1 MTLPKYNDFYEPVL
15 KFLADEKI
23 HDKNEISDYIVN
35 YFKLTK
41 EDIEETSDKGK
52 RPIFISRLSWVL
64 SNLVRINL
72 LTREGRG
79 KYLIS
84 NEGLDLINTDSQSIK
99 NTISKKLTSDRKNLK
114 RFNNVININIQNF
127 GAISESNMNIGKI
140 NIVGGQ
146 NATGK
151 STASKLLYCFLKYS
165 SSNRRED
172 AYKPVIK
179 QIQHLASI
187 MRRFAPSNIDEE
199 YLKFFRDISFRL
211 RRIDDL
217 DHVLESY
224 EKLKDIAYELEFDSG
239 RNDKKVNM
247 IFDEFEEIDN
257 LINIIEEDGN
267 SLFNLIMKDLLES
280 EFSNKMKGFVEFYG
294 IFNQSKF
301 TFTSNFSKDYNFDKY
316 GEFLIN
322 DVFYIDSFSLLDI
335 DQGNGLTNT
344 NHVQS
349 LLKNIRGNENKSS
362 KLFDDV
368 LNMDIIKLEK
378 NINKLISGEFQYDK
392 GELKYSDDYGI
403 ACHMSNT
410 ASGIKQIGII
420 QLLLSNRKLKENS
433 FLIIDE
439 PEVNLHPEWQVKLAE
454 ILVILAKHLNIY
466 VYINTHSPMFVE
478 AMSLYSQYHD
488 LLNDTN
494 IYLTEKHKTGG
505 FTFKKIDSKDMGAV
519 YENLSRPYDD
529 LDEIKTKLLLFK
541 D

>member
-1 MTLPKYNDFYEPVL
+1 MSLPKYNDFYEPIL
-15 KFLADEKI
+15 KFLSDEKI
-23 HDKNEISDYIVN
+23 HDKNEISNYIIN
-35 YFKLTK
+35 HFKLTK

-52 RPIFISRLSWVL
+52 RPIFISRLSWIL

-84 NEGLDLINTDSQSIK
+84 KEGLELVDNNSNIIK
-99 NTISKKLTSDRKNLK
+99 NTISKKLKSDRKNLK

-165 SSNRRED
+165 SSNRVED
-172 AYKPVIK
+172 AYKPIIK
-179 QIQHLASI
+179 QIRRLTSI
-187 MRRFAPSNIDEE
+187 MRRIAPSDIDVD
-199 YLKFFRDISFRL
+199 YIKFFKDMSFRL
-211 RRIDDL
+211 RMEDDL
-217 DHVLESY
+217 DYCLESY
-224 EKLKDIAYELEFDSG
+224 EKLKDIAYELEFESG
-239 RNDKKVNM
+239 RDDKKVNM

-294 IFNQSKF
+294 IFNNGKFNFTSKF
-301 TFTSNFSKDYNFDKY
+301 SNDYNFDKY

-335 DQGNGLTNT
+335 NQGNGLTNT
-344 NHVQS
+344 HHVQS
-349 LLKNIRGNENKSS
+349 LLKNIQRKDNNSS
-362 KLFDDV
+362 KLFDDII
-368 LNMDIIKLEK
+368 NTNIIKLEE
-378 NINKLISGEFQYDK
+378 NINKLINGEFQYDK

-420 QLLLSNRKLKENS
+420 QLLLGNRKLKENS

-454 ILVILAKHLNIY
+454 ILVVLAKNLNIY
-466 VYINTHSPMFVE
+466 IYINTHSPMFVE
-478 AMSLYSQYHD
+478 AMSLYSQYYD
-488 LLNDTN
+488 LLEDTN
-494 IYLTEKHKTGG
+494 IYLTEKHRTGG
-505 FTFKKIDSKDMGAV
+505 FTFKKIDSNDMGAV

-529 LDEIKTKLLLFK
+529 LDEIKAKLLFK
-541 D
+541 N